1 MKIFG
6 IIIKVLIAIAANIFV
21 LHPSDPG
28 AALVA
33 FAAVYGLISL
43 YIWYFSNNDIFV
55 GAGGLMSHVWALIIN
70 LCLPCLIVVVPL
82 FILEAIL
89 PGEIGGIIYGIIV
102 LILCVGC
109 LLLDVLHVVRSFKPD
124 FLAGVPDFP
133 GKKKAADG
141 E

>member
-1 MKIFG
+1 MKILG
-6 IIIKVLIAIAANIFV
+6 MIVKVVLAIAANILV

-55 GAGGLMSHVWALIIN
+55 GAGGPMSHVWALIVN
-70 LCLPCLIVVVPL
+70 LCIPPLIVVVPVL
-82 FILEAIL
+82 LLNMIPGVGTILS
-89 PGEIGGIIYGIIV
+89 GIILLV
-102 LILCVGC
+102 LCLGC
-109 LLLDVLHVVRSFKPD
+109 LFFDVLYIVRLFQPD
-124 FLAGVPDFP
+124 FLAGVPDFS
-133 GKKKAADG
+133 KKKDDADG

>member
-1 MKIFG
+1 MEILG
-6 IIIKVLIAIAANIFV
+6 LIVKVLIAIAANILV

-43 YIWYFSNNDIFV
+43 YIWYFSNNNIFV

-70 LCLPCLIVVVPL
+70 LCLPCLFIVVPL

-89 PGEIGGIIYGIIV
+89 PGDIGGIIYGIIV

>member
-6 IIIKVLIAIAANIFV
+6 ILVKALIAIAANIFV

-28 AALVA
+28 SALVT
-33 FAAVYGLISL
+33 FAAVYGLASL
-43 YIWYFSNNDIFV
+43 YIWHFSNNDIFV
-55 GAGGLMSHVWALIIN
+55 GTGGLMSHAWALIIN
-70 LCLPCLIVVVPL
+70 LCLPGLILVVSL

-89 PGEIGGIIYGIIV
+89 PGDIGDIIYGIIV
-102 LILCVGC
+102 LILCVSC

-133 GKKKAADG
+133 RKKKDADG